1 MAITPTDALYA
12 KQDPNGL
19 AKKLGKGV
27 TPIEAYYMKE
37 NPSAV
42 AEKMGLPVDKVFY
55 HKEGAADLA
64 KAVEQT
70 EVEQPDS

>member
-12 KQDPNGL
+12 KQNPNGL
-19 AKKLGKGV
+19 AVKLGNGV

-55 HKEGAADLA
+55 HKEGAAELA
-64 KAVEQT
+64 KSVNEAESEET
-70 EVEQPDS
+70 GA